1 MGKQANTIGPI
12 PNPTQRKT
20 CPFCG
25 ENTYQLIFETA
36 SPSDDL
42 SLLVRCGRCSHPKN
56 LEGEF
61 KSILWV

>member
-1 MGKQANTIGPI
+1 MGKQANTAGSS
-12 PNPTQRKT
+12 PNAIQGKT

-25 ENTYQLIFETA
+25 ESTYQLIFETA

-42 SLLVRCGRCSHPKN
+42 SLLVRCGRCSRPKN